1 MSYLDNSGLSY
12 FWSKVKSKL
21 SGKAE
26 THDAIKNITRSG
38 ATFTATRADG
48 TTFTFNQLRS
58 LKSSVLII
66 DTTASTETINISS
79 LNYSSSRDMLQVH
92 INGLKL
98 IGSEYSV
105 SGSTLTLDNALPA
118 GNIIEITVTKIG

>member
-1 MSYLDNSGLSY
+1 MSYVDNSGLSY

-21 SGKAE
+21 SGKAG

-38 ATFTATRADG
+38 ATFTATRADN
-48 TTFTFNQLRS
+48 TTFTFDQLRS
-58 LKSSVLII
+58 LKNSSLTIS
-66 DTTASTETINISS
+66 TTVSTETINISS
-79 LNYSSSRDMLQVH
+79 LSYNSSTDMLQVH

-98 IGSEYSV
+98 ISSEYSV
-105 SGSTLTLDNALPA
+105 SGSTLTLVNALPA

>member
-21 SGKAE
+21 SGKAG

-38 ATFTATRADG
+38 STFTATRADD
-48 TTFTFNQLRS
+48 TTFTFDQLRS
-58 LKSSVLII
+58 LKNSTLII
-66 DTTASTETINISS
+66 NTTASTGTINISS
-79 LNYSSSRDMLQVH
+79 LSYDSSTDMLQVH

-98 IGSEYSV
+98 ISSEYSI
-105 SGSTLTLDNALPA
+105 SGSTLTLVNALPA

>member
-12 FWSKVKSKL
+12 FWSKVKNKL
-21 SGKAE
+21 SGKAG

-38 ATFTATRADG
+38 ATFTATRADN
-48 TTFTFNQLRS
+48 TTFTFDQLRS
-58 LKSSVLII
+58 LKNSVLSIN
-66 DTTASTETINISS
+66 TTASTKTINISS
-79 LNYSSSRDMLQVH
+79 LSYNSSTDMLQVH

-98 IGSEYSV
+98 ISSEYSV
-105 SGSTLTLDNALPA
+105 SGSTLTLVNALSA